1 MSVLVL
7 GAGKMVESILVG
19 IKKTQSLSGWQI
31 YSPSGKSALALATK
45 VGARAL
51 SDLASAKNPE
61 WVLVGCKPQQLKELK
76 LTLNGLFKDSLY
88 VSLLAAVT
96 EADQRD
102 ILGVKKL
109 IRIMPN
115 LAVKINQGVSLLAST
130 SAVNELESF
139 NLIFSKLGVSKI
151 VSEAELEELTIL
163 TGSAPALFY
172 EFARKLADSFT
183 SLDHHEREL
192 LIRQVLKGSGDLIYE
207 DDKPLISHIEAV
219 TSKGGVTIAV
229 LEKWR
234 DLEMGDLLKAG
245 VRHGQQR
252 TQEIKALL
260 RQN

>member
-7 GAGKMVESILVG
+7 GAGKMVEAILVG
-19 IKKTQSLSGWQI
+19 LKAHESLKSWQI
-31 YSPSGKSALALATK
+31 YSPSGKSALTLATK

-51 SDLASAKNPE
+51 SDLNSVKKPD

-76 LTLNGLFKDSLY
+76 LTLNGLFKDALY

-109 IRIMPN
+109 IRVMPN
-115 LAVKINQGVSLLAST
+115 LAVKINQGVTLLSSESAST
-130 SAVNELESF
+130 ELAAF
-139 NLIFSKLGVSKI
+139 QKTFSSLGLSRV
-151 VSEAELEELTIL
+151 VSEQELEELTLL
-163 TGSAPALFY
+163 TASSPAFFY
-172 EFARKLADSFT
+172 EFARKFSDCFI
-183 SLDHHEREL
+183 SLDHLEREI
-192 LIRQVLKGSGDLIYE
+192 LIRQVLKGTGDLLVQDE
-207 DDKPLISHIEAV
+207 KPLLEHIEAV
-219 TSKGGVTIAV
+219 TSKAGVTIAV

-234 DLEMGDLLKAG
+234 DLEMGELLKAG
-245 VRHGQQR
+245 VRQGQHR